1 MGILDD
7 AIREHL
13 ELKRSHGASDDEISR
28 KEAEAFGPA
37 RQELPDETSVLPPA
51 EFAEA
56 PVPEAPAAEPI
67 EDDGFDTAFADEPP
81 AQPADALAEAPGP
94 DAPAFGEPSLAE
106 PPPEPPPEP
115 PLAEPPHQPPPS
127 AFDEPS
133 TAAFAPDPAAAP
145 GAFAPEPPPPDPLLD
160 QPTED
165 FDPFAAEIAPD
176 PVPPA
181 PVHDHLDERDAPP
194 EPVFP
199 AGERP
204 APVEEP
210 PAEEAPVD
218 EPPVGDP
225 PVEQPPVEGD
235 AEDVLE
241 ETPEFLQDTPEH
253 DRLWF
258 EQKPPRDFDFG
269 S

>member
-94 DAPAFGEPSLAE
+94 DAP
-106 PPPEPPPEP
+106 
-115 PLAEPPHQPPPS
+115 

-269 S
+269 N